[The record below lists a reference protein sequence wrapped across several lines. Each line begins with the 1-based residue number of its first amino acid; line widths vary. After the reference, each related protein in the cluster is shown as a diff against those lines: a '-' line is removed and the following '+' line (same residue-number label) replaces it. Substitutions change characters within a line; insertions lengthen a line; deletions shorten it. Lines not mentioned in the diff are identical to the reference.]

1 MTNSSNA
8 SLGSYSKPTST
19 SSQTPPAT
27 PTALPVA
34 PLRNGSVGLCE
45 CDMRS
50 QLEEEAIAAVRE
62 FSYAVQ
68 WICISEML
76 PRTNELLFLN
86 LTTLEHTT
94 YCIELTAKGW
104 RIASNRADCMN
115 GDFRQLHMHTQY
127 FESLGQL
134 LDTISPLYRA
144 KFGGHLISKLN
155 DLERTTKDS
164 P

>member
-1 MTNSSNA
+1 MTNSSN
-8 SLGSYSKPTST
+8 YSQLTT
-19 SSQTPPAT
+19 SSSKTPPTT
-27 PTALPVA
+27 PTTQRSPV
-34 PLRNGSVGLCE
+34 PRNGSAGLCD

-68 WICISEML
+68 SVYISEML

-86 LTTLEHTT
+86 LTTFENST
-94 YCIELTAKGW
+94 YCIELTGKGW

-134 LDTISPLYRA
+134 LDSISPLYRER
-144 KFGGHLISKLN
+144 FGGQLINKLN
-155 DLERTTKDS
+155 DLNDLEKRN
-164 P
+164 